1 MCEQGATGSR
11 SMVVINRSAM
21 REMMIAFQVLI
32 VGSWRAQPHMNG
44 VVWQIQP
51 QRPTLSISDEMI
63 GKVLDQS
70 LWLGTG
76 DLFLLE
82 VKSDIS
88 QGSRRLAECRQ
99 LSRSMTSIYLSIG
112 RKFGYDAE
120 ECEVHTYGHLRSRCL
135 HEQQKPYLQDSL
147 SNLVNSILGQ
157 EQWQASTLSS
167 H

>member
-1 MCEQGATGSR
+1 
-11 SMVVINRSAM
+11 MVVINTSAM

-44 VVWQIQP
+44 ALWQIQP

-63 GKVLDQS
+63 GTRS

-82 VKSDIS
+82 VKSDTS

-120 ECEVHTYGHLRSRCL
+120 ECEVHTYGHLRSRYL

-157 EQWQASTLSS
+157 EQWQALTLSS